1 MIALVYLN
9 INNIQ
14 EMIAFIKHGYD
25 EVKWLIM
32 ILMLGQFSDMV
43 TGLNYELIGVTRFY
57 RFNFW
62 IAIIFVTIVLVL
74 NLLLIQRMG
83 IYGAAWA
90 TTIGLVIFKMKLQP
104 FSRKTWTVML
114 SVLLIAGV
122 CWIIPYT
129 LNVIVDTAIRSIVF
143 CVLLWIVLYK
153 TAVSPEINGLTSNII
168 RKRKL
173 F

>member
-1 MIALVYLN
+1 
-9 INNIQ
+9 
-14 EMIAFIKHGYD
+14 
-25 EVKWLIM
+25 
-32 ILMLGQFSDMV
+32 MV

-90 TTIGLVIFKMKLQP
+90 TTIGLVIFNISKTVFLWYKMKLQP